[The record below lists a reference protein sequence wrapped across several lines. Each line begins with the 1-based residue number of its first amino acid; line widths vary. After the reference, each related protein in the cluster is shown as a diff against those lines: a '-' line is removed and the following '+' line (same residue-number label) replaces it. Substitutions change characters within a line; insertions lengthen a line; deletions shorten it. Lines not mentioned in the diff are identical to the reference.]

1 MAPAVWWLSDRKDG
15 SINLVSESAPQIWVR
30 QNLGVPSALVELIF
44 TFTQIRATLNHV
56 EVLVERQNITLSIDK
71 DILQKVKILAV
82 KQNTSVSALLTHLL
96 EDIIN
101 QQEGYNTAS
110 KNHLRL
116 LKQNFDLGTNGSI
129 DYSRDELHAR

>member
-1 MAPAVWWLSDRKDG
+1 MEK
-15 SINLVSESAPQIWVR
+15 
-30 QNLGVPSALVELIF
+30 
-44 TFTQIRATLNHV
+44 
-56 EVLVERQNITLSIDK
+56 QNITLSIDK

-96 EDIIN
+96 EDIIAH
-101 QQEGYNTAS
+101 QEGYITAS

-116 LKQNFDLGTNGSI
+116 LQQDFDLGTNGSI